1 VVIKRIQREVD
12 GVNASLGNFEAIKK
26 FALLPREW
34 TVEGGELSPKLSLK
48 RRVILSEN
56 QSAFNYIYSE

>member
-1 VVIKRIQREVD
+1 MQKEID
-12 GVNASLGNFEAIKK
+12 AVNATLGNFEAIKK
-26 FALLPREW
+26 FALLSREW

-56 QSAFNYIYSE
+56 QAAFNQIYSE